1 MDAYSYPDVFVTCS
15 ATDAQRNDA
24 KEEPTL
30 VVEVLSPTTAAYDRG
45 LKFEYYRTLPSLQE
59 YVLIDTERPSV
70 EVFRRNSAGQWVL
83 YPFGHDTV
91 VELASVGLTMPMA
104 AVYEDVLQA

>member
-45 LKFEYYRTLPSLQE
+45 L
-59 YVLIDTERPSV
+59 
-70 EVFRRNSAGQWVL
+70 N
-83 YPFGHDTV
+83 
-91 VELASVGLTMPMA
+91 SVGLTMPMA
-104 AVYEDVLQA
+104 AVYEDVLKA